1 MKESIRHGGVLR
13 CDMVKVVETKDD
25 IVFKNEC
32 SERFVTYSVSSLVR
46 AQAANADWA
55 RVKVKLVKWPGN
67 PPASDN
73 KKVDLCPKHS
83 ALVMSSESELKAKRE
98 ADKTKRKEER
108 EAKKKAAKE
117 ARPKKPRAPRKKKG
131 TPASP

>member
-25 IVFKNEC
+25 LVFKNEC

-83 ALVMSSESELKAKRE
+83 ALVMSESELKAKRE

-108 EAKKKAAKE
+108 EAKKKAAGE
-117 ARPKKPRAPRKKKG
+117 AKPKKLRAPRKKKG